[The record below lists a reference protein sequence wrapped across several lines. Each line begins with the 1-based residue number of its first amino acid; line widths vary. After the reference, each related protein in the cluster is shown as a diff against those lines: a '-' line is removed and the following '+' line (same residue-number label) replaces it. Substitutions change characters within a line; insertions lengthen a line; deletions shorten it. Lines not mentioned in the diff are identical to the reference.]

1 MKTLRI
7 VVAVLT
13 LLPSAITAEERPP
26 AKVVVAPI
34 KEKLVVENAPIIGV
48 LYFDRVSS
56 LSTEVAGL
64 VKFALQAKEGYFEL
78 EAAAAV
84 TAQRALAVQAGL
96 EWLAAQGQVTI
107 VERGDERWLLARGT
121 GPADPQETDEARAR
135 LDALLAETAAFR
147 AYARSAPPAA
157 LVRARG

>member
-1 MKTLRI
+1 VLLFAQDPGLDEAGAFLRR
-7 VVAVLT
+7 L
-13 LLPSAITAEERPP
+13 
-26 AKVVVAPI
+26 
-34 KEKLVVENAPIIGV
+34 
-48 LYFDRVSS
+48 
-56 LSTEVAGL
+56 AGL
-64 VKFALQAKEGYFEL
+64 VKFALQAKEGHFEL